1 MGLTLVITNKFSF
14 GLSYSSNSMPYN
26 CYIVSNDDHCHICD
40 DDDNDNGDDHW
51 TRLWMFVWPKTS
63 SPSTS
68 LLQEWPLPIESPV
81 LQVLINIVVVNI
93 FYFTVTIYM
102 INMITPSF
110 GGRFSCCDPDQRCQE
125 GICIWLE
132 FDWKKIRDNIEEC
145 SSDNFFQSTNG
156 CNTFISAEY
165 VLNTRQCCIS
175 QLKF

>member
-1 MGLTLVITNKFSF
+1 MLIWPIILFKFNAIHLLHR
-14 GLSYSSNSMPYN
+14 LSD
-26 CYIVSNDDHCHICD
+26 DDHCHICD
-40 DDDNDNGDDHW
+40 DDDNDNGDDHL

-68 LLQEWPLPIESPV
+68 LLQEWPLSIESPV

-93 FYFTVTIYM
+93 FYFTVTINM

-132 FDWKKIRDNIEEC
+132 KDRRQHRGVFQWH
-145 SSDNFFQSTNG
+145 FFLQSTNG
-156 CNTFISAEY
+156 CNTFIPAEY